1 MLNSKNSVKLL
12 FYVLLAFVMFFK
24 RKEILSGDKK
34 QTFFIYTSVLIII
47 LMSVL
52 NDHKY
57 VENFEEK
64 NLTSPF
70 NVDVVSSEESTEIV
84 NLEENVSNIQNEH
97 HQDNLLNTISRS
109 VILSDVISYYSSFQY
124 SSYIEAQALLLNL
137 KHSNRNKIDDS
148 LKLVPFRM
156 DNNYGK
162 NYYYQA
168 HGIKLNNSLQLIGF
182 NMNHLSDTFMRE
194 FSMFWYIKFD
204 FIMSD
209 YSEEGNVFNLFEMYS
224 SNVIGN
230 IALGIKIIL
239 RKIGN
244 ETYEHFIVNFG
255 GRVYTFKLSAVQRNK
270 KINFENGNH
279 LLTLVKYR
287 SPERNKHFFK
297 MHIDSENI
305 LLDETEIEYND
316 IDYIT
321 SSRGDILLSRE
332 KFIINKQED
341 GSEINKVEY
350 TSLKMSL
357 MSFGIFKISID
368 NMNIIPT
375 IFSNLEEQR
384 TVKLSELF
392 LNQQSTLAKTIE
404 EKNLL
409 TENSKCL
416 YSEPICSACD
426 TVDWSNIANFKNWT
440 SNCSSTIQEYCRNY
454 KDGRIANVSD
464 YDIGLCDFV
473 YKGDTVDM
481 SGLNSN
487 VIEKT
492 CIDYG
497 FQAASAEI
505 KRGLVFDGL
514 KSITLD
520 TVTRNTYENSQESKP
535 KEESSVKDP
544 AVDISEM
551 KSSVPMFDTVPYDL
565 LSRPVGKMSYDEL
578 LKLIA
583 IEKPD
588 NTSEA
593 PLEPEIDMVDT
604 LKDSLPVAPTDTTQ
618 IPTKKETL
626 DDSTY
631 SSIMKKYEQ
640 SLKDVPETSKNNE
653 NNGIFAYIKNIFWNN

>member
-34 QTFFIYTSVLIII
+34 QTFFIYTTVLIII
-47 LMSVL
+47 LMSIL
-52 NDHKY
+52 NNHKSI
-57 VENFEEK
+57 ENFEEK
-64 NLTSPF
+64 TQISPF
-70 NVDVVSSEESTEIV
+70 NILQDDVVPTEESTEIV
-84 NLEENVSNIQNEH
+84 NSEETVSIIQNEH

-109 VILSDVISYYSSFQY
+109 VILSDIVTYYSTFQY

-148 LKLVPFRM
+148 LKLVPFRI
-156 DNNYGK
+156 DNNIGK

-168 HGIKLNNSLQLIGF
+168 DGVKLNNSLQLIGF
-182 NMNHLSDTFMRE
+182 NMSQLSDTFMRE
-194 FSMFWYIKFD
+194 FSMFWYLKFD
-204 FIMSD
+204 FSMSD
-209 YSEEGNVFNLFEMYS
+209 YSEEGTVFNLFEMYS
-224 SNVIGN
+224 SNVVGN
-230 IALGIKIIL
+230 IALSIKIIL
-239 RKIGN
+239 RKIGS
-244 ETYEHFIVNFG
+244 ETNEHFIVNFG
-255 GRVYTFKLSAVQRNK
+255 GKIYTFKLSAVQRNK
-270 KINFENGNH
+270 KINFDNGCH

-287 SPERNKHFFK
+287 SPERDKHFFK
-297 MHIDSENI
+297 MHVDSENI

-321 SSRGDILLSRE
+321 SSRGEILLSRE

-350 TSLKMSL
+350 PSLKMSL
-357 MSFGIFKISID
+357 INFGIFRISIN
-368 NMNIIPT
+368 NMNIIST
-375 IFSNLEEQR
+375 IFANLEEQR
-384 TVKLSELF
+384 TVKLSKLF

-409 TENSKCL
+409 NENSKCL
-416 YSEPICSACD
+416 YSAPICSACD
-426 TVDWSNIANFKNWT
+426 TVDWSNVANYKNWT

-492 CIDYG
+492 CTDYG
-497 FQAASAEI
+497 FQAASTEI

-520 TVTRNTYENSQESKP
+520 TVTRNTYENSQEP
-535 KEESSVKDP
+535 KVESISNNP

-551 KSSVPMFDTVPYDL
+551 KTSVPIFDTVPYDL

-583 IEKPD
+583 TKKP
-588 NTSEA
+588 EA

-604 LKDSLPVAPTDTTQ
+604 LKDSLPVAPTDKTK

-640 SLKDVPETSKNNE
+640 SLKDVPETSKKNE
-653 NNGIFAYIKNIFWNN
+653 SNGIFGFLKNIFWNN

>member
-24 RKEILSGDKK
+24 RKEILKGDKK
-34 QTFFIYTSVLIII
+34 QTFFIYTTVLIII

-52 NDHKY
+52 NNHKS

-64 NLTSPF
+64 IQISAF
-70 NVDVVSSEESTEIV
+70 NVLQDDVNLSEESTETV
-84 NLEENVSNIQNEH
+84 NSEENVSIIQNEH

-109 VILSDVISYYSSFQY
+109 VISSDVVTYYSTFQY

-137 KHSNRNKIDDS
+137 KHSNINKIDDS
-148 LKLVPFRM
+148 LKLVPFRI
-156 DNNYGK
+156 DNNINK
-162 NYYYQA
+162 KYYYQA
-168 HGIKLNNSLQLIGF
+168 DGVKLNNSLQLIGF
-182 NMNHLSDTFMRE
+182 NMNQLSDTFMRE
-194 FSMFWYIKFD
+194 FSMFWYLKFD
-204 FIMSD
+204 FSMSD
-209 YSEEGNVFNLFEMYS
+209 YSEEGTVFNLFEMYS
-224 SNVIGN
+224 SNVVGN
-230 IALGIKIIL
+230 IALSIKIIL
-239 RKIGN
+239 RKIGS
-244 ETYEHFIVNFG
+244 ETNEHFIVNFG
-255 GRVYTFKLSAVQRNK
+255 GKIYTFKLSAVQRNK
-270 KINFENGNH
+270 KINFDNGYH

-287 SPERNKHFFK
+287 SPERDKHFFK
-297 MHIDSENI
+297 MHVDSENI

-350 TSLKMSL
+350 PSLKMSL
-357 MSFGIFKISID
+357 INFGIFRISIN

-375 IFSNLEEQR
+375 IFDNLEEQR
-384 TVKLSELF
+384 TVKLSKLF

-426 TVDWSNIANFKNWT
+426 TVDWSNVANYKNWT
-440 SNCSSTIQEYCRNY
+440 SNCSNTIQEYCRNY

-464 YDIGLCDFV
+464 FDIGLCDFV

-492 CIDYG
+492 CTDYG
-497 FQAASAEI
+497 FQAASTEI

-535 KEESSVKDP
+535 KEEASVKDP

-551 KSSVPMFDTVPYDL
+551 KTSVPIFDTVPYDL

-583 IEKPD
+583 TKKP
-588 NTSEA
+588 EA

-604 LKDSLPVAPTDTTQ
+604 LKDSLPVPPTDKTQ

-653 NNGIFAYIKNIFWNN
+653 SNGIFGYIKNIFWNN